1 MDSFFFR
8 KHMAL
13 LMTKKGGMT
22 SLYFLYRKTDL
33 CGVAIGYA
41 ESKSFIL
48 VNQTADNNARI
59 N

>member
-22 SLYFLYRKTDL
+22 SSYFLYRKTDL
-33 CGVAIGYA
+33 CDVATGYA
-41 ESKSFIL
+41 GSKSFIL
-48 VNQTADNNARI
+48 ADQTADNNGRI